1 MFSFEETRRGMETLK
16 GLWAVF
22 LDSGEQIY
30 LQIDKYNTFI
40 PHTHTYSLATME
52 LYSNDLNN
60 FELKKLG

>member
-1 MFSFEETRRGMETLK
+1 MEILK

-40 PHTHTYSLATME
+40 PAHTYTPATME
-52 LYSNDLNN
+52 LYSNGLNN
-60 FELKKLG
+60 FELRKLG